1 MAFSYK
7 PLWKLLIDKDIKRR
21 RLIEIA
27 NISPSTLYQ
36 LSIDSYVAMS
46 VLDRICTALDC
57 QVGDIVEYKR
67 SATDAE
73 TEGGL

>member
-7 PLWKLLIDKDIKRR
+7 PLWKTLIDKDIKRR

-57 QVGDIVEYKR
+57 EIQDVVKHRKNKDKDG
-67 SATDAE
+67 
-73 TEGGL
+73 EG